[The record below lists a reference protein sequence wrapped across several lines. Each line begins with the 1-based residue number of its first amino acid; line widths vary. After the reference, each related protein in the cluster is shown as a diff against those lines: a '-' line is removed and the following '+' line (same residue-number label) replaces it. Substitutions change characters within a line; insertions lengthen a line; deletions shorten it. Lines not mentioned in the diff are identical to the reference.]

1 MAQTSNEAS
10 NLTDSFNSSAQTYE
24 RRIGS
29 ATRSI
34 ATHIVELISPIPPN
48 SLFLDNACGTGAI
61 TSEVLTVSPDAYI
74 HAVDNSKGM
83 IDIVKS
89 MFQAKKQNRRV
100 CLEVMDGQR
109 LRFENMIFDF
119 SITNFGIFFFPDAVE
134 GIRQIYRTLKVGGIA
149 VVTCWK
155 RIGILPIFYEMQKSV
170 KPASPVHSMPVF
182 EKWMEKETIEETLR
196 LGGFANVNIEEKE
209 ALIRGEDSVGLVAG
223 LVDNMKCMVG
233 DQWSE
238 DEKAKM
244 MEATEEV
251 LDRQGDGFCVNLDGE
266 KAVRMVAWIALGRK

>member
-24 RRIGS
+24 RRTGS
-29 ATRSI
+29 ATRSV
-34 ATHIVELISPIPPN
+34 AAHIVKLISPIPPD
-48 SLFLDNACGTGAI
+48 SVFLDNACGTGAI

-89 MFQAKKQNRRV
+89 IFQAKDNNKRV

-109 LRFENMIFDF
+109 LLFEDVTFDF
-119 SITNFGIFFFPDAVE
+119 SVTNFGIFFFPDPVE
-134 GIRQIYRTLKVGGIA
+134 GVRQIYRTLKVGGTA

-155 RIGILPIFYEMQKSV
+155 MIGILPIFYEVQKSV
-170 KPASPVHSMPVF
+170 KPASPILSTPVF
-182 EKWMEKETIEETLR
+182 DKWMKKETLEETLR
-196 LGGFANVNIEEKE
+196 RGGFANVNIEEKE
-209 ALIRGEDSVGLVAG
+209 TLIRGEDSGGLVAG
-223 LVDNMKCMVG
+223 LVDNMTGMVG
-233 DQWSE
+233 DKWSE

-244 MEATEEV
+244 KEATEEV
-251 LDRQGDGFCVNLDGE
+251 LDRQSDALCVDLDGE